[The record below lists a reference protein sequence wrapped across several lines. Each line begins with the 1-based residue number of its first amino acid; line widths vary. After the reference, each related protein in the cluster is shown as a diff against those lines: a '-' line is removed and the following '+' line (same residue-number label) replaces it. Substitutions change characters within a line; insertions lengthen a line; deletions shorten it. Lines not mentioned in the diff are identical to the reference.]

1 MDGAEHHQHGLSSFQ
16 SQKEAK
22 GHGGLLKTE
31 LLFYQN
37 YRWCLNPCPTFH
49 ETITY
54 LKGELS
60 KLEKLREEWHVT
72 EVMTNVFLLS
82 CALLNSADDYQ
93 AERFYRLPRRARL
106 IPLVRRAPDFARKLS
121 RLARRSR
128 VASVRRWKR
137 RWQTEFDAFLAVF
150 FKGQA
155 RDPKTLTSAANAL
168 ANSLELPLPADL
180 QTKRTCIP
188 SAFRKQ
194 DLTHFDTLAL
204 GRQFVDRF
212 PDRQRPV
219 LIVGLR
225 TGGSYSGPLLRAF
238 LTAEGYETVDAMTV
252 RPKQGLAAW
261 ERAELVRCS
270 NAGYLAAIV
279 DDPPASGG
287 TIALIV
293 DEMRQLGFPLASLV
307 GLIPVHP
314 RRREWRGHVNAAS
327 LSDVLILSLGVEEW
341 YKYRQLASEI
351 VQSRLREYFQGC
363 GYTEVSV
370 VADRTADLFNAQLE
384 YSSGDPRRDR
394 LKRIYAVRLET
405 PTGEIETRYVLAK
418 SVGWGWL
425 GYHAFLVG
433 HQLGAFVAP
442 VLGLRDGILYT
453 EWIPQTNISQEDD
466 EQRVRWIETAS
477 SYVAARVHTLR
488 FERDPSPGYGSEE
501 HEAFQGL
508 DSVLCK
514 AYGGPGLAA
523 KLRRR
528 TVRAL
533 LSRHVCPFPTL
544 IDGRMRRQEWIKGP
558 GGPLKADFEHHG
570 MGKNELNVTDPA
582 YDLADAI
589 LQFELSPQEEKELI
603 LRYVAETGDNGVQER
618 LFLHKL
624 LAGSHELA
632 AALYGLLDRSQP
644 SHRASEHNEQ
654 YVRAWNFLI
663 AQTVRFCAGKCQR
676 PQAPLWDGPLAV
688 LDIDGVLDRRIFG
701 FPSTTAAGI
710 RALSL
715 LDSHGFVIA
724 VNTARSA
731 AEVKEYCNAYGF
743 VGGVAEY
750 GSYIWDAAA
759 GNGRGLVSVESLEQ
773 MERLRQALGHVPGIF
788 FNDSYEFSIRA
799 YSYDSNGT
807 VPIPSPTIHDLI
819 SSLNLDC
826 LRWHQTHI
834 DTTIVAKEVDKGRG
848 LAALLTHAGR
858 PRLETIAIGDSEPDI
873 PMFHAAQR
881 SFAPAQISCAS
892 LARLAGC
899 QIARRSNQMGLL
911 EIVRSL
917 IHPGGDTCPRCQ
929 LPAPSLSGRDELFMQ
944 LLEAADRRR
953 VVSLFRAM
961 VDPKSYRLFVQ

>member
-1 MDGAEHHQHGLSSFQ
+1 MDGAEQHQHGLSSFQ
-16 SQKEAK
+16 SEKGSKEQ
-22 GHGGLLKTE
+22 GLLLKSE

-37 YRWCLNPCPTFH
+37 YQWCLNPSPTFQ

-60 KLEKLREEWHVT
+60 KLEKVREEWHIT

-82 CALLNSADDYQ
+82 SALLNSVDDYQ
-93 AERFYRLPRRARL
+93 AERVYRLPRRASL
-106 IPLVRRAPDFARKLS
+106 IPLVCRVPDVARKLRQS
-121 RLARRSR
+121 ARRSR
-128 VASVRRWKR
+128 VAAVRRWKR
-137 RWQTEFDAFLAVF
+137 GWQTEFDAFLAMF

-155 RDPKTLTSAANAL
+155 QDPKVIASVASGL
-168 ANSLELPLPADL
+168 AYSLRLPLPADL

-194 DLTHFDTLAL
+194 DLTHFDTLML
-204 GRQFVDRF
+204 GRRLVDRF
-212 PDRQRPV
+212 PDRRRPI

-225 TGGSYSGPLLRAF
+225 TGGSYFAPLLRAF

-252 RPKQGLAAW
+252 RPKHSLATW
-261 ERAELVRCS
+261 ERAELARCS
-270 NAGYLAAIV
+270 KAGYLAALV

-287 TIALIV
+287 TIALMV
-293 DEMRQLGFPLASLV
+293 DEMRKVGFPSASLV

-314 RRREWRGHVNAAS
+314 RRREWRCDVNAAS
-327 LSDVLILSLGVEEW
+327 LSDVLILSLQVEEW
-341 YKYRQLASEI
+341 YKYRQLGSEV
-351 VQSRLREYFQGC
+351 VQSRLREYFQGR
-363 GYTEVSV
+363 GYTEVCV
-370 VADRTADLFNAQLE
+370 VTDRMVGLFNSQLE
-384 YSSGDPRRDR
+384 YSCGDPRRNR
-394 LKRIYAVRLET
+394 LKRIYAVRLGT

-425 GYHAFLVG
+425 GYHAFLAG
-433 HQLGAFVAP
+433 HRLAPFVAP

-453 EWIPQTNISQEDD
+453 EWIPQTNISQEND

-477 SYVAARVHTLR
+477 SYIAARVHTLR
-488 FERDPSPGYGSEE
+488 FEKDPSPGYGSEE

-508 DSVLCK
+508 DSVLCR
-514 AYGGPGLAA
+514 AYGPGLAA
-523 KLRRR
+523 KFRRR

-558 GGPLKADFEHHG
+558 VGPLKADFEHHG

-589 LQFELSPQEEKELI
+589 LQFELSPQEEKEII
-603 LRYVAETGDNGVQER
+603 LRYVAETGDNGVEER

-632 AALYGLLDRSQP
+632 SALYGLSDRSQP
-644 SHRASEHNEQ
+644 SHRAAELNQ
-654 YVRAWNFLI
+654 RYVRAWNFLI
-663 AQTVRFCAGKCQR
+663 AQTLRFCATKCQR
-676 PQAPLWDGPLAV
+676 PQAPLWHGPLVV

-715 LDSHGFVIA
+715 LGAHGFVIA

-750 GSYIWDAAA
+750 GSYVWDAAA
-759 GNGRGLVSVESLEQ
+759 NSGRGLVSLDSLEQ
-773 MERLRQALGHVPGIF
+773 MERLRQALGRLPGIF
-788 FNDSYEFSIRA
+788 LNDSYEFSIRA
-799 YSYDSNGT
+799 YTYDGNGT

-819 SSLNLDC
+819 FSLNLDR
-826 LRWHQTHI
+826 LRWHQTQI
-834 DTTIVAKEVDKGRG
+834 DTTIVAKEVDKGVG
-848 LAALLTHAGR
+848 LAALLTHAGH
-858 PRLETIAIGDSEPDI
+858 PRIETMAIGDSEPDI

-899 QIARRSNQMGLL
+899 QIARRSNQTGLL

-917 IHPGGDTCPRCQ
+917 IHPRGGTCPKCQ
-929 LPAPSLSGRDELFMQ
+929 LPAPSLLGRDELFMR
-944 LLEAADRRR
+944 LLEAADGRRR
-953 VVSLFRAM
+953 FSLVRAM
-961 VDPKSYRLFVQ
+961 LDPRSYRVFVQ

>member
-1 MDGAEHHQHGLSSFQ
+1 MDGAEQHQHGLSSFQ
-16 SQKEAK
+16 SLKEAK
-22 GHGGLLKTE
+22 EQGRLFITE
-31 LLFYQN
+31 PLFYQD
-37 YRWCLNPCPTFH
+37 YRWCLNPCPTFQ

-60 KLEKLREEWHVT
+60 KLGKVREEWHVT

-82 CALLNSADDYQ
+82 SALLNSVDDYQ
-93 AERFYRLPRRARL
+93 AERAYELPRRARL
-106 IPLVRRAPDFARKLS
+106 IPLMRRVPDFARKLS
-121 RLARRSR
+121 QFARRSR

-137 RWQTEFDAFLAVF
+137 QWQTECDAFLAVF
-150 FKGQA
+150 FRGQTQ
-155 RDPKTLTSAANAL
+155 DPKTLASVASGL
-168 ANSLELPLPADL
+168 AYCLRLPLPADL
-180 QTKRTCIP
+180 QTKRTSIP

-194 DLTHFDTLAL
+194 DLTHFDTLTL
-204 GRQFVDRF
+204 GRRFVDRF
-212 PDRQRPV
+212 PDRQRPI

-225 TGGSYSGPLLRAF
+225 TGGSYSAPLLRAF

-252 RPKQGLAAW
+252 RPKHGLAAW

-270 NAGYLAAIV
+270 KAGYLAALV

-287 TIALIV
+287 TIALMV
-293 DEMRQLGFPLASLV
+293 GEMRKLGFPSASLV
-307 GLIPVHP
+307 GLMPVHP
-314 RRREWRGHVNAAS
+314 RRREWRGDVNAAS
-327 LSDVLILSLGVEEW
+327 LSDVLILPLEVQEW
-341 YKYRQLASEI
+341 YKYRQLSSEI
-351 VQSRLREYFQGC
+351 VQNRLREYFQGR

-370 VADRTADLFNAQLE
+370 VTDRMADLFNAQLE
-384 YSSGDPRRDR
+384 YSCGDPRRDR

-425 GYHAFLVG
+425 GYHAFLAG
-433 HQLGAFVAP
+433 HQLAAFVP
-442 VLGLRDGILYT
+442 PILGLRDGIFYT
-453 EWIPQTNISQEDD
+453 EWIPQTNISQEND

-488 FERDPSPGYGSEE
+488 FEKDPSPGYGSEE
-501 HEAFQGL
+501 HEAFRGL
-508 DSVLCK
+508 DSVLCR
-514 AYGGPGLAA
+514 AYGPGLAA

-528 TVRAL
+528 TIRAL

-544 IDGRMRRQEWIKGP
+544 IDGRMRRQEWIKGSV
-558 GGPLKADFEHHG
+558 GPLKVDFEHHG

-589 LQFELSPQEEKELI
+589 LQFELSPQEEKEII
-603 LRYVAETGDNGVQER
+603 LRYVAETGDNGVEER

-632 AALYGLLDRSQP
+632 STLYGLLDRSQP
-644 SHRASEHNEQ
+644 SHRAPELNRQ

-663 AQTVRFCAGKCQR
+663 AQTVRFCAAKCQR
-676 PQAPLWDGPLAV
+676 PQAPLWHGPLVV

-715 LDSHGFVIA
+715 LDAHGFA
-724 VNTARSA
+724 VAVDTARSV
-731 AEVKEYCNAYGF
+731 AEVKQYCNAYGF

-750 GSYIWDAAA
+750 GSYVWDAAA
-759 GNGRGLVSVESLEQ
+759 NSGRGLVSLESLEQ

-788 FNDSYEFSIRA
+788 LNDSYQFSIRA
-799 YSYDSNGT
+799 YTYDSNGT
-807 VPIPSPTIHDLI
+807 VPIPSPTIHDFI
-819 SSLNLDC
+819 SSLNLDR
-826 LRWHQTHI
+826 LRWHQTQI
-834 DTTIVAKEVDKGRG
+834 DTTIVAKEVDKGLG
-848 LAALLTHAGR
+848 LAALLADAGQ
-858 PRLETIAIGDSEPDI
+858 PRLETMAIGDSEPDI

-881 SFAPAQISCAS
+881 SFAPAQISCTN

-899 QIARRSNQMGLL
+899 QIARRPNQMGLL

-917 IHPGGDTCPRCQ
+917 IHPRGVTCPKCQ
-929 LPAPSLSGRDELFMQ
+929 LRAPSLLGRDELFMQ
-944 LLEAADRRR
+944 LLETADCHRG
-953 VVSLFRAM
+953 VSLFRAM
-961 VDPKSYRLFVQ
+961 LDPKSYRILMQ